1 MNIDK
6 YIVLITFIPWL
17 LFFIVSILNNL
28 NNKDYKTFSLKYL
41 KKNFFKIFRIDTLFL
56 IIAFYYFSSFGKE
69 FVDKYLFAVMCLY
82 LFMNSFYEK
91 KEKIKK
97 DFFKKNFLNLVL
109 LFIIMLIPFT
119 VYFIKQKLVLTY
131 KIMLLYLYF
140 EYIMILLVNYISK
153 FIFKVL
159 KRK

>member
-109 LFIIMLIPFT
+109 LFIVMLIPFT
-119 VYFIKQKLVLTY
+119 VYFIKQRLVLTY
-131 KIMLLYLYF
+131 KIMMLYLYF

>member
-1 MNIDK
+1 MKIDK

-109 LFIIMLIPFT
+109 LFIVMLIPFT
-119 VYFIKQKLVLTY
+119 VYFVKQRLVLTY

>member
-109 LFIIMLIPFT
+109 LFIVMLIPFT